1 MAHSTLN
8 AGGMDTGS
16 NYHFGDKMLRP
27 SFPRSLFDLS
37 HLSTMTIKNAGF
49 VFPISLWRTVPSD
62 EFDIS
67 VRSLIRVLPQKV
79 PLYSRQRLYIYAFYS
94 RNGDLWENWNTF
106 VSKGLAGT
114 TVKTIPT
121 LTASNSGISA
131 PVACDSISDYL
142 GFPIGATA
150 STMLS
155 GKFSALP
162 MMMYARIWR
171 DYFFNRNFAVASN
184 ASGDLSNGMEYLLP
198 DNDDHFRLNDDGEII
213 SFKEHGVTTL
223 FDLNDVGSLPYLDA
237 NNKFHFGL
245 FPHLYPDDYFTSALP
260 FQQRGDARALQ
271 LGLVASAET
280 TVNSTATST
289 FTGTKSAFEL
299 ASANYQ
305 RLVEGVSNVSPPSNN
320 NTYYATVSLG
330 ITGVTGSDSRFS
342 LFNNSGGSSYS
353 GQSGNSWSAST
364 VTPSSWAPYSS
375 DVDFFNNSFNAWLA
389 NSISK
394 IDSTPAGTV
403 STTVSSPAST
413 TVTLS
418 NTAPITLNALRE
430 LTISQLE
437 MERLARTDGSYAE
450 FGETFFGVRPKN
462 AVDYRPVYIGGSYTS
477 LSFTEVLQT
486 SASSES
492 SFLGQYAGHG
502 IGADNQGYLGHVYC
516 DDYGYIMVL
525 GCIMPDVYYHQGV
538 DKHYTELNQ
547 SQMLLPDRAK
557 LGMQPILNQELYLQA
572 YTAVDSDGNPI
583 NENLFA
589 YQDIFDDYRFMN
601 NRIHGQIADSSKLSF
616 FPYTQSRHFNSLPNW
631 SYEFAAAT
639 DVRKDYL
646 AATIEDAYT
655 AQFDVN
661 VRAVRPLPSQSIP
674 LTFGV

>member
-106 VSKGLAGT
+106 VSRGLAGT

-142 GFPIGATA
+142 GFPIGATSA
-150 STMLS
+150 TMLS

-223 FDLNDVGSLPYLDA
+223 FDLNDVGSLPYLDG

-280 TVNSTATST
+280 TVNSTATSI
-289 FTGTKSAFEL
+289 FTGSPLSL
-299 ASANYQ
+299 ASANFQ
-305 RLVEGVSNVSPPSNN
+305 N
-320 NTYYATVSLG
+320 
-330 ITGVTGSDSRFS
+330 
-342 LFNNSGGSSYS
+342 LF
-353 GQSGNSWSAST
+353 SAST
-364 VTPSSWAPYSS
+364 NVPATASGSI
-375 DVDFFNNSFNAWLA
+375 SFNSILLGYPSFDTGDQPLSVFRATSSSRLGDEPMGPFYWSNAAVPPDSIEAMTYVKANSDFGNWLA
-389 NSISK
+389 NSLAQVS
-394 IDSTPAGTV
+394 PVGTV
-403 STTVSSPAST
+403 STSVSSPAST
-413 TVTLS
+413 TVSLS

-572 YTAVDSDGNPI
+572 YTAVDGDGNPI

-655 AQFDVN
+655 AQFDIN